1 MTKQV
6 IESLM
11 NGVKNLTEAKKVLR
25 KNEIEYEVFETIIS
39 STELHIYNGNEI
51 YRIIPR
57 KNNDVE
63 VKCRI
68 KITIGGAEVS
78 LKAQLI
84 HDKLSYR

>member
-25 KNEIEYEVFETIIS
+25 KNEIEYEVFEGIL
-39 STELHIYNGNEI
+39 STELNIYNGNEI

-63 VKCRI
+63 VKCMI

-84 HDKLSYR
+84 HDKLSFR

>member
-25 KNEIEYEVFETIIS
+25 KNEIEYEVFESIL
-39 STELHIYNGNEI
+39 STELHIYNGNET

-63 VKCRI
+63 VKCWI

-84 HDKLSYR
+84 NDKLSYR